1 MADTQQPQPARART
15 TGADAAAALA
25 EIQRHQ
31 QQVIKTALV
40 PVWYWW
46 LWAAPIVAIG
56 AARDSHDAVVLA
68 VTIPLAVLVMA
79 GLIAA
84 TIPGVRRRVRVRN
97 ATIPGA
103 RAALAITGLILLV
116 NAVTIAAA
124 ASLTANRV
132 PHPLTIGYA
141 AGAATIVTAGPLL
154 NRYLGSLMLSKA
166 REHLNDAPDAGG
178 TA

>member
-1 MADTQQPQPARART
+1 MADTQPARTGAA
-15 TGADAAAALA
+15 GADAAAELA
-25 EIQRHQ
+25 AIQRQ
-31 QQVIKTALV
+31 QLQVIKTALV

-56 AARDSHDAVVLA
+56 AARDSHDPVVLA

-79 GLIAA
+79 ALIAA
-84 TIPGVRRRVRVRN
+84 TIPGARRRVRVHN

-103 RAALAITGLILLV
+103 RTAVAITGLILLV

-141 AGAATIVTAGPLL
+141 AGAAAIVTAGPLL
-154 NRYLGSLMLSKA
+154 NRYLGSLMRGKA
-166 REHLNDAPDAGG
+166 RQRIKDAPVAGG
-178 TA
+178 TS